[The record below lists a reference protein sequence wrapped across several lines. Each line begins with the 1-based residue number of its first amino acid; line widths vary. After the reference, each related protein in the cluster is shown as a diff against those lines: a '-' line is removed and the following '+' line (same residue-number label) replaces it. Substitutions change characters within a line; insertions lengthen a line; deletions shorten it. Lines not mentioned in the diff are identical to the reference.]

1 MSSLPVEQALQMI
14 RSRVPAKVFHL
25 LKDPLSAELYRS
37 VDENPSNDE
46 IVDVLLSLS
55 QLFQSPIQVHHLE
68 PVKQYLLNAAL
79 DRSEPDFQLQQDI
92 ENMTVDGVLAKDKE
106 KGCTQDALVGALYA
120 VSCLY
125 PLKTPE
131 ARLASLTTVWADA
144 AQDLLNLN
152 S

>member
-55 QLFQSPIQVHHLE
+55 QLFQSPI
-68 PVKQYLLNAAL
+68 
-79 DRSEPDFQLQQDI
+79 
-92 ENMTVDGVLAKDKE
+92 
-106 KGCTQDALVGALYA
+106 
-120 VSCLY
+120 
-125 PLKTPE
+125 
-131 ARLASLTTVWADA
+131 
-144 AQDLLNLN
+144 
-152 S
+152 

>member
-1 MSSLPVEQALQMI
+1 M
-14 RSRVPAKVFHL
+14 
-25 LKDPLSAELYRS
+25 
-37 VDENPSNDE
+37 
-46 IVDVLLSLS
+46 
-55 QLFQSPIQVHHLE
+55 HHLE

-79 DRSEPDFQLQQDI
+79 DNSEPDFQLQQDI

-131 ARLASLTTVWADA
+131 ARLTSLTTVWADA